1 LRIVDGIVR
10 LTPPAAQVDVGLAL
24 GTAQQ
29 RARNPHFRI
38 AAIAAVHV
46 LLERADDSLPIVV
59 TAGRCTK
66 HPIVDRGIVVRRP
79 ARRSLRAAIEDIPSQ
94 VDVEQ
99 VIPAQRIVQRQRGAA
114 LPFSGGLAAAVV
126 ERQVDAPSGALLP
139 RDHQYAL
146 PRQRAFALGGYGTGV
161 CGYRGYSCMV

>member
-1 LRIVDGIVR
+1 PGSATISHADFQRGRADELLAGCAQFPTGHPAALDFDLRIVDGIVR

-59 TAGRCTK
+59 TA
-66 HPIVDRGIVVRRP
+66 
-79 ARRSLRAAIEDIPSQ
+79 
-94 VDVEQ
+94 
-99 VIPAQRIVQRQRGAA
+99 
-114 LPFSGGLAAAVV
+114 
-126 ERQVDAPSGALLP
+126 
-139 RDHQYAL
+139 
-146 PRQRAFALGGYGTGV
+146 
-161 CGYRGYSCMV
+161 